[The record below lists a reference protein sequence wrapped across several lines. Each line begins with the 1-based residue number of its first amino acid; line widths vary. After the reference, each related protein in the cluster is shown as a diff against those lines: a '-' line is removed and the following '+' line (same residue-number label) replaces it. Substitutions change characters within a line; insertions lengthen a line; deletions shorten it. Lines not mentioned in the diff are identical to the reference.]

1 MVPSVGAHSLDHGAV
16 GAAGGDVCERLVHDA
31 LDVSFHEGQR
41 DAGGDERR
49 AVERL
54 AVVGDGG
61 SRAGIARCP
70 GRVTRGDESPG
81 VNEDLPADLFSHGA
95 AVLTD

>member
-1 MVPSVGAHSLDHGAV
+1 MGLPVGAHGLDHGAV
-16 GAAGGDVCERLVHDA
+16 GAAGGDVPERLVHDA
-31 LDVSFHEGQR
+31 LDVGFHEGQR

-49 AVERL
+49 AVKRL

-61 SRAGIARCP
+61 GRAGIARRT
-70 GRVTRGDESPG
+70 GRVARGDEPPG
-81 VNEDLPADLFSHGA
+81 INEDLPADLLGHGA